1 VVVELVGDCIPTNK
15 GMGDLMSGR
24 SNVFDHVEMVALGDG
39 VIQRVHS
46 VECCRPL
53 YAKHGH

>member
-1 VVVELVGDCIPTNK
+1 
-15 GMGDLMSGR
+15 LMSGR

-39 VIQRVHS
+39 VIQGEHA

-53 YAKHGH
+53 YPKHVHSARCSK